1 MYITYEL
8 INANTQRGGDFYQKG
23 KIIILVK
30 CACIIFGKFLTPK
43 LENKEY
49 ALTCGLIEGKEKAI
63 LIFIT
68 P

>member
-1 MYITYEL
+1 MYYI
-8 INANTQRGGDFYQKG
+8 
-23 KIIILVK
+23 
-30 CACIIFGKFLTPK
+30 GKFLTPK